1 MAAPRFRSMTTR
13 IFAARQVRVARVLGT
28 PGPPPF
34 AEAFDARAR
43 RGTGVIYA
51 VLAMVD
57 LHRINRGQAGQ
68 GGCDTLLSRRC
79 DDALPKTACQQSC
92 DSGTRQP
99 LVMVAAI
106 EQVPVKEP
114 QAILPVLRNRLG
126 PVVGS

>member
-51 VLAMVD
+51 VLAMDD
-57 LHRINRGQAGQ
+57 LHRINRG
-68 GGCDTLLSRRC
+68 
-79 DDALPKTACQQSC
+79 
-92 DSGTRQP
+92 
-99 LVMVAAI
+99 
-106 EQVPVKEP
+106 
-114 QAILPVLRNRLG
+114 
-126 PVVGS
+126 